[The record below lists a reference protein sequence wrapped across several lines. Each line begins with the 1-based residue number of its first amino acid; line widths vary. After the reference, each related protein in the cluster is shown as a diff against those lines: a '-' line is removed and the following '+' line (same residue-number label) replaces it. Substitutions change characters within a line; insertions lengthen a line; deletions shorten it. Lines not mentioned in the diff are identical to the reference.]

1 MENINL
7 LSVYLT
13 TKCQF
18 VFLTLAIFSDFNW
31 TLDTYQK
38 HVLQSSQIKRKPPKL
53 LMKKLN
59 VEEFINFI
67 SLACMCPG
75 KEYFPSLVE
84 NKIGKGREL

>member
-1 MENINL
+1 
-7 LSVYLT
+7 
-13 TKCQF
+13 
-18 VFLTLAIFSDFNW
+18 
-31 TLDTYQK
+31 
-38 HVLQSSQIKRKPPKL
+38 
-53 LMKKLN
+53 MKKLN